1 MEAWAGAGESELE
14 GWVIRRRAGQIVRV
28 ARATPC
34 RRASVV
40 YGDRLMR
47 REVEIVNELGL
58 HARPAAEFVR
68 CVQSLGAAVFICK
81 GENRFSAAS
90 ILEVLSA
97 NLDLGTR
104 VILEVEGPEAQQALD
119 RLEELLQEFRRQ
131 EERGEM

>member
-1 MEAWAGAGESELE
+1 
-14 GWVIRRRAGQIVRV
+14 
-28 ARATPC
+28 
-34 RRASVV
+34 
-40 YGDRLMR
+40 MR
-47 REVEIVNELGL
+47 REVEIVNEMGL

-68 CVQSLGAAVFICK
+68 CVQSLGADVFISK
-81 GENRFSAAS
+81 GESRFSAAS

-97 NLDLGTR
+97 NLDLGSR

>member
-1 MEAWAGAGESELE
+1 
-14 GWVIRRRAGQIVRV
+14 
-28 ARATPC
+28 
-34 RRASVV
+34 
-40 YGDRLMR
+40 MR

-68 CVQSLGAAVFICK
+68 CVQSFASSVFICK
-81 GENRFSAAS
+81 GEDRFSAGS

-104 VILEVEGPEAQQALD
+104 VTLEAEGADAALALD

-131 EERGEM
+131 EERGQM